1 MKISVD
7 HVTFP
12 KNSNAEAHEHA
23 GIFTIPNNDMFFS
36 SPGYFCNLCLSVEG
50 IKFLELS
57 KNPFDGIFNVTVL
70 EEDPPKV
77 PEGDNLNT
85 VQDLINYLSTLDPK
99 KYISGEYVKIILDAH
114 IGNESRPLLKSLIKD
129 EGDHYTFGP
138 MIY

>member
-1 MKISVD
+1 L
-7 HVTFP
+7 
-12 KNSNAEAHEHA
+12 
-23 GIFTIPNNDMFFS
+23 G
-36 SPGYFCNLCLSVEG
+36 
-50 IKFLELS
+50 LS

-85 VQDLINYLSTLDPK
+85 VQDLINYLSTLDTK

>member
-12 KNSNAEAHEHA
+12 KNSNMEAHEHA

-36 SPGYFCNLCLSVEG
+36 SPGYFCNLCLSAEG
-50 IKFLELS
+50 IKFLGLS
-57 KNPFDGIFNVTVL
+57 KKPFDGIFNVTVL

-85 VQDLINYLSTLDPK
+85 VQDLINYLSTLDTK